1 MNYLVTF
8 FTHFDAMSYQHSL
21 SRLNIQGTLMPVP
34 RKVSSSCGTCVT
46 FTIEEALI
54 PELDLIQ
61 MEDYAEIFQIMDESY
76 ILLHKNE

>member
-1 MNYLVTF
+1 MKYLVTF

-21 SRLNIQGTLMPVP
+21 NRLNIQGTLMPVP
-34 RKVSSSCGTCVT
+34 RTVSSSCGTCIT
-46 FTIEEALI
+46 FSIEETLV

-61 MEDYAEIFQIMDESY
+61 MEDYAEIFRIIDESY

>member
-21 SRLNIQGTLMPVP
+21 NQLNIQGTLMPVP
-34 RKVSSSCGTCVT
+34 RKVSSSCGTCIT
-46 FTIEEALI
+46 FSTNNESPLES
-54 PELDLIQ
+54 EFVQ
-61 MEDYAEIFQIMDESY
+61 MENYAELFQIIDESY